1 MSASGFFF
9 DQFETMSETIAIQG
23 IKGSFHH
30 QVAQEYFGKDVKV
43 RECMSFRALIESMS
57 KGEATS
63 GVMAI
68 ENSIAGSILPNFALI
83 DVHDMKI
90 TGEHYIPIHMNLM
103 ALHGQVLSEIQE
115 VYSHPIALLQC
126 KDFFEAHPHIK
137 LVEDTDTAEV
147 ARRISEGRLQGVGAV
162 AGEVAGTL
170 YHLET
175 LAEGIQSVKNNATRF
190 LVISPGRE
198 QLNQAGTDKASLKF
212 ELDHSHGSLASVLNI
227 LNDCNLNLTKIQSLP
242 IIETPWRYSFFID
255 VTYGSYAEYQKAIKI
270 LEVMTKKLKILGEYK
285 NNRA

>member
-1 MSASGFFF
+1 
-9 DQFETMSETIAIQG
+9 MSETIAIQG

-30 QVAQEYFGKDVKV
+30 QVAQEYFGRDVKV
-43 RECMSFRALIESMS
+43 RECMSFPALIESM
-57 KGEATS
+57 KQGAATS
-63 GVMAI
+63 AVMAI

-90 TGEHYIPIHMNLM
+90 TGEYYIPIHMDLM
-103 ALHGQVLSEIQE
+103 ALHGETISGIRE

-126 KDFFEAHPHIK
+126 KDFFDALPHIK
-137 LVEDTDTAEV
+137 LIEDTDTAEV
-147 ARRISEGRLQGVGAV
+147 ARRISEGRLKGVGAV
-162 AGEVAGTL
+162 AGAVAASM

-175 LAEGIQSVKNNATRF
+175 LAEGIHSVKNNATRF
-190 LVISPGRE
+190 LVIRPGLGHPHE
-198 QLNQAGTDKASLKF
+198 SGNDKASLKF

-255 VTYGSYAEYQKAIKI
+255 VTFSAYSDYQKAVKI
-270 LEVMTKKLKILGEYK
+270 LEVMTKKLKVLGEYK
-285 NNRA
+285 NNRK